1 MKKIIGLALAL
12 AAAALVFV
20 GCSDEAGGD
29 SVETSGTKW
38 NKTIKVKSGDLD
50 PSDAKYR
57 RAWVQLGDN
66 EKTAGIITTITV
78 KKEDLVSS
86 TGNSGVVGFMFD
98 YNNHINADGNEDND
112 KRDFGLIGLSFSR
125 KDGTKAGYYVVKNVG
140 VNYKGSLDTTS
151 DDLVRDSTDAKGTLL
166 TGDYKNVDKL
176 DRDWYLNND
185 HIAWVNVD
193 KEKLYKEVRWD
204 DKSTFNDAYQ
214 VVIRISPTI
223 TTGALDGNG
232 YDIFIGPDTESV
244 NTNATAVATYKPEA
258 AHKVAGHKLSVK
270 VGKTEKD
277 IPCGGVAMYLN
288 AKTENFAEGNT
299 FTKIEARYT
308 TVTTTKNNNN
318 SFATIT
324 ELQSASVVGD
334 LKIANTSNDNS
345 TVIVE

>member
-50 PSDAKYR
+50 PSDAKFR

-98 YNNHINADGNEDND
+98 YNKHITDEGTEDKD
-112 KRDFGLIGLSFSR
+112 KRDFGLIGLNFKR
-125 KDGTKAGYYVVKNVG
+125 GTNKVGYYVVKNVG
-140 VNYKGSLDTTS
+140 VNYKGTLDTS
-151 DDLVRDSTDAKGTLL
+151 ADDLVRDSEDAKGQILS
-166 TGDYKNVDKL
+166 KNNKADTL
-176 DRDWYLNND
+176 DRNNYLAD
-185 HIAWVNVD
+185 VAWVDVNSTD
-193 KEKLYKEVRWD
+193 LFTEVKWD
-204 DKSTFNDAYQ
+204 DKSTYNDAYQ

-223 TTGALDGNG
+223 TDNALDGKG
-232 YDIFIGPDTESV
+232 YDIFIGPNMDSV
-244 NTNATAVATYKPEA
+244 CNPNTAEAVATYERDTLR
-258 AHKVAGHKLSVK
+258 KVMSSKLKVK
-270 VGKTEKD
+270 VGEVEKD

-288 AKTENFAEGNT
+288 AKTENFAAGNT

-308 TVTTTKNNNN
+308 TVTTSKNNNN

-324 ELQSASVVGD
+324 ELQNASVVGD
-334 LKIANTSNDNS
+334 LKVANTSSDNI